1 MKKINKINVKMSTT
15 KEQCVSPIVDLRKN
29 ARFRCPKTTIGK
41 SQFCK
46 EHADLYRSDYLRYK
60 KLELRLIKMQISVKS
75 NIRDILRAYSF
86 TLEAYTRRAKF
97 RSKAFI
103 KEAWDSGHDLR
114 ISMLW
119 NRLDY
124 YRDLLSDKFQ
134 IESKFEVVTDSPNI
148 KEEDV
153 TSKTPAFLEWTDE
166 ETPDENLITKKLRK
180 IHKTIEETEKEFET
194 LVPKAILEKREQY
207 ERNSEYYYKL
217 DKKIQIIINVP
228 YIKHFILFSVL
239 SEEVFRKYSVKIYS
253 RPNTHIHNF
262 KLMLMTLVWDMK
274 LTLDCFCKLKVEDID
289 EILKVKVWQF
299 WDKNTTVNKNATVDY
314 YKQIYDIYSRLEN
327 RNYIK
332 VVVSTLP
339 TFNFDV
345 KIIIKDIKCG
355 WLIRNSNSLGY
366 KNVISLYTYMTSFYA
381 KNPKDLEEIKR
392 RLNTHL
398 LKVFSDSYVSPITIN
413 DLTILCTMLSEK
425 SFDKPA
431 KNPSDEYEEVI
442 TKHPE
447 IKDILYEIGKNK
459 VSETDIKL
467 FIQLFGKNSSG
478 FEIEDD
484 LCAGGCKHYE
494 CNSVKIV
501 QNMLNVNDQLIYCSD
516 DKGMAW
522 IKMDPNSGPMYFIA
536 EYDKKDLKKTWRA
549 VIKKLMN

>member
-1 MKKINKINVKMSTT
+1 MSAT
-15 KEQCVSPIVDLRKN
+15 KEQCVSPIVDLQKN
-29 ARFRCPKTTIGK
+29 GRFRCPKTTIGK

-60 KLELRLIKMQISVKS
+60 KLELRLVKMQISVKS
-75 NIRDILRAYSF
+75 NIRDILKAYSF
-86 TLEAYTRRAKF
+86 TLKAYTRRAKF
-97 RSKAFI
+97 RFKAFI

-119 NRLDY
+119 DRLDY

-134 IESKFEVVTDSPNI
+134 MASIFEVVTDSTNI

-153 TSKTPAFLEWTDE
+153 TLEWSDVASEWTK
-166 ETPDENLITKKLRK
+166 TPDEKLITKKLRK

-207 ERNSEYYYKL
+207 EKNLEYYYKL

-239 SEEVFRKYSVKIYS
+239 AAEVFHKYSIKTYS

-262 KLMLMTLVWDMK
+262 KLLLMTLVWDMK
-274 LTLDCFCKLKVEDID
+274 LTLDCICKMKVEDID
-289 EILKVKVWQF
+289 ELLKVKVWQF
-299 WDKNTTVNKNATVDY
+299 WDKNTNMDINATGDY
-314 YKQIYDIYSRLEN
+314 YKRIYDIYFRLEN

-332 VVVSTLP
+332 VVVSRLP
-339 TFNFDV
+339 TFNLDV
-345 KIIIKDIKCG
+345 KITIKDTKCTCG
-355 WLIRNSNSLGY
+355 WLIKNSNSLGY
-366 KNVISLYTYMTSFYA
+366 KNVISLHTYLTSFYA
-381 KNPKDLEEIKR
+381 KNPKDLEEIKH

-413 DLTILCTMLSEK
+413 DLTILCIMLSEK

-431 KNPSDEYEEVI
+431 KTPSDEYEEVI

-447 IKDILYEIGKNK
+447 IKDILYEIGKSK

-467 FIQLFGKNSSG
+467 LIQVLGKKSNV
-478 FEIEDD
+478 FKIVDD
-484 LCAGGCKHYE
+484 PCAGGCKHYE

-501 QNMLNVNDQLIYCSD
+501 QNMLNVNDQLIHCSD
-516 DKGMAW
+516 DKGIAW
-522 IKMDPNSGPMYFIA
+522 IKMSPNAGPVYFIA
-536 EYDKKDLKKTWRA
+536 EYDKKDLKKTWMA
-549 VIKKLMN
+549 VIKKLMTDI